1 MDKIID
7 HLRNVKFNLDIDCFT
22 KDFLPY
28 IQPEVLQFSVNGPMN
43 STFIMDEDKYQNL
56 YTSMIF
62 ESFRQSV
69 SKYILKHMFTF
80 GKKSFVDFT
89 SRFGQSA
96 TLYQNQSS
104 KSRKIISD
112 LISKKRKHAIGNSR
126 ISSEYI
132 MDSPG
137 FYNLPSIP
145 ITHGSSVY
153 QIGKLAGIDFWI
165 DPICKWTDNFILL
178 FDDVR
183 VDISN
188 FNFNIAQTT
197 SSIIPRLIVSLDLK
211 FDVINPEVIFVF
223 EDDYRNNW
231 SEYKQ
236 EDRDKK
242 IDYILDGT
250 KESGS
255 NSQLG
260 IYPNDKLES

>member
-1 MDKIID
+1 
-7 HLRNVKFNLDIDCFT
+7 
-22 KDFLPY
+22 
-28 IQPEVLQFSVNGPMN
+28 
-43 STFIMDEDKYQNL
+43 
-56 YTSMIF
+56 MIL
-62 ESFRQSV
+62 ETFRQSV
-69 SKYILKHMFTF
+69 SKSILKHVFTF
-80 GKKSFVDFT
+80 GRKSFIDLG

-104 KSRKIISD
+104 KSRKITSD

-132 MDSPG
+132 MDSPV
-137 FYNLPSIP
+137 FYNLPSS
-145 ITHGSSVY
+145 HHVSSVY

-165 DPICKWTDNFILL
+165 DHICKWTDNFILL

-188 FNFNIAQTT
+188 FNFNINHTT
-197 SSIIPRLIVSLDLK
+197 SIIPRLIVSLDLK
-211 FDVINPEVIFVF
+211 FDVINPEALFIF
-223 EDDYRNNW
+223 EDDYMDHW

>member
-1 MDKIID
+1 VDKIID
-7 HLRNVKFNLDIDCFT
+7 HLRNVKFDLNIDCFT
-22 KDFLPY
+22 KSDLPY
-28 IQPEVLQFSVNGPMN
+28 IQPEVLQFSVNSPMN
-43 STFIMDEDKYQNL
+43 GPLIMNEDKYQDL
-56 YTSMIF
+56 YISMIL
-62 ESFRQSV
+62 ETFRQSV
-69 SKYILKHMFTF
+69 SKSILKHVFTF
-80 GKKSFVDFT
+80 GRKSFIDLG

-104 KSRKIISD
+104 KSLKIAYD
-112 LISKKRKHAIGNSR
+112 LILKKRKYAIGNGR

-132 MDSPG
+132 MDSLG
-137 FYNLPSIP
+137 FYNSPLNSR
-145 ITHGSSVY
+145 TSNGSVY
-153 QIGKLAGIDFWI
+153 KIGRLSEIDFWI
-165 DPICKWTDNFILL
+165 DPFMRWNDNFILL

-188 FNFNIAQTT
+188 FNFNINHTT
-197 SSIIPRLIVSLDLK
+197 SIIPRLIVSLDLK
-211 FDVINPEVIFVF
+211 FDVINPEALFIF
-223 EDDYRNNW
+223 EDDYMDHW